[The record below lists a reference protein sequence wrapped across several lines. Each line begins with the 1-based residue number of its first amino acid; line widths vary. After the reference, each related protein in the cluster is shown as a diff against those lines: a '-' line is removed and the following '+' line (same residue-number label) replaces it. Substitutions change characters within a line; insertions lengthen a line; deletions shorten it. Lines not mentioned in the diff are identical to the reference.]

1 LNKVFR
7 NLAFWLLLLV
17 ISVAIAMQLGGTGQT
32 KTSISY
38 SALIQYIEAKDVTQL
53 TITGAR
59 AEGRLENGTEFVVT
73 VGDQTAAEPLIQ
85 LIHEH
90 PEIDFMF
97 VPNTT
102 PGIWSILFQTLFP
115 VILVLLAFFF
125 IMQQTQ
131 GSGNRVMQFGRS
143 RARLVTDDRK
153 RVTFDDVAG
162 IDEVKEEL
170 VEIVDFL
177 KHPKRYLELGARIP
191 KGVLL
196 YGSPGT
202 GKTLL
207 AKAVA
212 GEAGVPFFSI
222 SGSDFVEMF
231 VGVGAS
237 RVRDLFDQA
246 KKNAPCIVFI
256 DEIDAVGRQRGA
268 GYGGG
273 HDEREQ
279 TLNQLLVEMDG
290 FSANEGI
297 IIMAATNRPDVLD
310 PALLRPGRF
319 DRQIVIDRPDLKGRV
334 AIFKVHARGK
344 PLDSS
349 VDLEVLAKRTPGFT
363 GADIANLMNEAALL
377 AARRRKKKIDQQ
389 DIEDA
394 IDRVLAGGPEKK
406 SRIISE
412 KEKRVTA
419 WHEAGHAIVGH
430 MLAHMD
436 PIHKITIIPRGRAMG
451 YTMFL
456 PVEDRYNVSKSEL
469 LDRMAMALGGRAAE
483 EITFGEITSGAHDDI
498 ERTTNMARRM
508 VTEWGMSEKLGP
520 LTFGTKQEE
529 VFLGRDIAR
538 QRNYS
543 EDVAALIDEEVRR
556 FVHEAYERAKQ
567 ILITHQDALNKLGEV
582 LLEKETLE
590 GKELADLLAQLLPP
604 RPVPAPAKPA
614 ASSPAAAG
622 ALNGLRPAQA

>member
-1 LNKVFR
+1 MNKLFR
-7 NLAFWLLLLV
+7 NLAFWLLIVV
-17 ISVAIAMQLGGTGQT
+17 ISVAVAVQLGGSNPTKRKLNYSDFVQMVEAGQV
-32 KTSISY
+32 KT
-38 SALIQYIEAKDVTQL
+38 V
-53 TITGAR
+53 TITGAVG
-59 AEGRLENGTEFVVT
+59 EGKLATNEDFSVVL
-73 VGDQTAAEPLIQ
+73 GDQATPEALVTLIQ
-85 LIHEH
+85 QHK
-90 PEIDFMF
+90 EITLAFAQS
-97 VPNTT
+97 PS
-102 PGIWSILFQTLFP
+102 PSIWSILLQTLLP
-115 VILVLLAFFF
+115 VALVLLAFFF

-143 RARLVTDDRK
+143 RARLHTDDRK
-153 RVTFDDVAG
+153 KITFDDVAG

-177 KHPKRYLELGARIP
+177 KHPKRYMELGARIP

-196 YGSPGT
+196 FGSPGT

-207 AKAVA
+207 ARAVA

-237 RVRDLFDQA
+237 RVRDLFEQA

-290 FSANEGI
+290 FGANEGI
-297 IIMAATNRPDVLD
+297 IVMAATNRPDVLD

-334 AIFKVHARGK
+334 AIFKVHAKGK
-344 PLDSS
+344 PLDND
-349 VDLEVLAKRTPGFT
+349 VDLEVLSQRTPGFT

-377 AARRRKKKIDQQ
+377 AARRRKKKINHE

-394 IDRVLAGGPEKK
+394 IDRVMAGGPEKK
-406 SRIISE
+406 SRVISDR
-412 KEKRVTA
+412 EKRTTA
-419 WHEAGHAIVGH
+419 WHEAGHAVVGH

-436 PIHKITIIPRGRAMG
+436 PLHKISIIPRGRAMG
-451 YTMFL
+451 YTLFL
-456 PVEDRYNVSKSEL
+456 PVEDRYNITKSEI

-483 EITFGEITSGAHDDI
+483 EIRFGEITSGASDDL
-498 ERTTNMARRM
+498 ERTTQMARRM

-543 EDVAALIDEEVRR
+543 EDVAAMIDEEVRN
-556 FVHEAYERAKQ
+556 FVHNAYEQAKE
-567 ILITHQDALNKLGEV
+567 ILNSYRDALDKV
-582 LLEKETLE
+582 SVALLEKESLE
-590 GKELADLLAQLLPP
+590 GKELEELLTQLLPP
-604 RPVPAPAKPA
+604 RPEPQVSGQTQPVA
-614 ASSPAAAG
+614 
-622 ALNGLRPAQA
+622 